1 MKIFG
6 KKADAEIRVRVYRN
20 GGEMENKVE
29 TMGSTVELW
38 SAFEAICRG
47 LLETVQKQGG
57 KTDAAVFADMMETT
71 LRRSIETTGVKSLEE
86 IVKEMLEET
95 EAEEDDAHDMAD

>member
-1 MKIFG
+1 MKFW

-47 LLETVQKQGG
+47 LLETAQKQGG
-57 KTDAAVFADMMETT
+57 KTDAAVFADVMETT

-86 IVKEMLEET
+86 ILKDMLGTGEE
-95 EAEEDDAHDMAD
+95 ENGDIMAD

>member
-1 MKIFG
+1 MKFW
-6 KKADAEIRVRVYRN
+6 KKASAEIRVRVYRN

-47 LLETVQKQGG
+47 LLETMQKQGG
-57 KTDAAVFADMMETT
+57 KTEAAVFADVMETA

-86 IVKEMLEET
+86 ILKDMLGTGEE
-95 EAEEDDAHDMAD
+95 ENGDSMAD

>member
-1 MKIFG
+1 MKFW

-57 KTDAAVFADMMETT
+57 KTDAAVFADVMETT

-86 IVKEMLEET
+86 ILKDMLGTGEE
-95 EAEEDDAHDMAD
+95 ENGDIMAD